1 MSWLPA
7 AIASFTAAGAP
18 LGAAPSPLGRI
29 FACGP
34 AVSGSGP
41 PAAVAQPALRLAAAA
56 GWAGALGVISPSR
69 LPVPGL
75 GAGVTVTWR
84 TPQASWAARPCQS

>member
-7 AIASFTAAGAP
+7 AIASFTAGGAP
-18 LGAAPSPLGRI
+18 LGAAASPLGRI
-29 FACGP
+29 FACCPG
-34 AVSGSGP
+34 VSGSGP
-41 PAAVAQPALRLAAAA
+41 PAEAAHPALGRSPRPAGLAR
-56 GWAGALGVISPSR
+56 GGVISPRR